1 VFPDYADPIY
11 ARLAKE
17 AQIMLENDPEIS
29 QHMFK
34 QGMTFAC
41 DGQSGRFT
49 DLWEA
54 QRKLAASLHDPESL
68 VALPSREAVFQRIH
82 GEGSQPPPVQ
92 SLAGGRSRWNGAYC
106 NLEDAFIDAGAC
118 IQVYYE
124 RALKK
129 PSISFRCG
137 SAVDRL
143 QIEHGISKG
152 VVLEDGTELRADL
165 VLVAAGAWSNRLVY
179 LENRIDPI
187 GHEVA
192 WIKVTPEEERRW
204 KNMSITTNLSTGLN
218 MFPPYN
224 GEIKILRRSPG
235 YKNTTR
241 VRHPEDP
248 SKTIEISYPRTSV
261 TNPTDI
267 IPLDAE
273 KAMRENLREIMPPLA
288 DRAFARTKIC
298 WCVISSLPFL
308 CHRQRPD
315 FKLTRGHVG
324 R

>member
-1 VFPDYADPIY
+1 
-11 ARLAKE
+11 
-17 AQIMLENDPEIS
+17 
-29 QHMFK
+29 
-34 QGMTFAC
+34 
-41 DGQSGRFT
+41 
-49 DLWEA
+49 
-54 QRKLAASLHDPESL
+54 
-68 VALPSREAVFQRIH
+68 
-82 GEGSQPPPVQ
+82 
-92 SLAGGRSRWNGAYC
+92 
-106 NLEDAFIDAGAC
+106 
-118 IQVYYE
+118 
-124 RALKK
+124 
-129 PSISFRCG
+129 
-137 SAVDRL
+137 
-143 QIEHGISKG
+143 
-152 VVLEDGTELRADL
+152 
-165 VLVAAGAWSNRLVY
+165 VAAGAWSNRLVY

-273 KAMRENLREIMPPLA
+273 RAMRENLREIMPPLA
-288 DRAFARTKIC
+288 DRAFDRTKIC

-308 CHRQRPD
+308 SYS
-315 FKLTRGHVG
+315 TVRGPISN
-324 R
+324 